1 MIIRRVDTDLLLI
14 AQDDHA
20 ALAGRIMAAWRAG
33 GLPEHERRARVLEA
47 TGRHDLGWQS
57 VDAAPSIDPE
67 SGAPYEFVNA
77 PLEIRQGVWSRAL
90 AVLAPEDPYVA
101 ALVAHHATA
110 VYRRF
115 TTTSGWRAFFPEL
128 TRRRDDLLATA
139 GVSVDTLL
147 KDYTFVGMGDLW
159 SLVFCNGWRELRE
172 REGYRAV
179 LHETTPREHADA
191 CVVHGGWL
199 EITPDPFDGAPV
211 PLSVPAWRVPSRRY
225 SSDADL
231 RDTVARAP
239 IVQLTG
245 VAAGAPPSDAGATK
259 GRS

>member
-1 MIIRRVDTDLLLI
+1 MIIRRLDADLLLI

-33 GLPEHERRARVLEA
+33 GLPEHGRRDRVLEA
-47 TGRHDLGWQS
+47 TGRHDLGWRS

-67 SGAPYEFVNA
+67 SGTPYEFLNA
-77 PLEIRQGVWSRAL
+77 PLEVRQGVWSRAL
-90 AVLAPEDPYVA
+90 AVLAPEDPFVA

-115 TTTSGWRAFFPEL
+115 VPAPGWEGFFPGM
-128 TRRRDDLLATA
+128 TRRRDELLATA
-139 GVSVDTLL
+139 GLSIDILL
-147 KDYTFVGMGDLW
+147 EDYTFVGMGDLW
-159 SLVFCNGWRELRE
+159 SLVFCNGWHEPHD

-179 LHETTPREHADA
+179 LHNTIERERPDA
-191 CVVHGGWL
+191 GVVHGGWL
-199 EITPDPFDGAPV
+199 EITPDPFDGAAV
-211 PLSVPAWRVPSRRY
+211 PLAVPARRVPSRRY

-231 RDTVARAP
+231 RDAAARAP
-239 IVQLTG
+239 AVQLTG
-245 VAAGAPPSDAGATK
+245 VAAGAQPLESGATK